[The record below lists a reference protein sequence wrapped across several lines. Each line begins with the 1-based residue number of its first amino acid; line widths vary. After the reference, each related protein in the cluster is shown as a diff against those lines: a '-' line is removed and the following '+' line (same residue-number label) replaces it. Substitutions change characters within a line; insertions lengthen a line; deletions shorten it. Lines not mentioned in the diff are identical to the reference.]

1 MILNE
6 SFYAWDN
13 LFKKCLTDLK
23 EKYPK
28 LNDGQLAKIVGIP
41 RATFNR
47 MKNEDKIPQLDNMI
61 KVLIGSDNI
70 DLITHAVELVETGL
84 GQKLKS
90 ALENSLNEKEITAE
104 NDRLESIFENRDVFI
119 AYLLCNRKNGASA
132 DEILNV
138 LGEVGLN
145 AINTLI
151 EKEIAFQMNERFH
164 LKKPGILVRSF
175 KSIKYHLNTYSKY
188 YQTENVGTK
197 TNYAHSLSE
206 GLNHEGL
213 IATHVAHK
221 KFHEELQKI
230 YRNEKYQGDI
240 PAFSV
245 AFCDSFI
252 KSNATKSVGGIN

>member
-1 MILNE
+1 MLNE
-6 SFYAWDN
+6 SFYAWES
-13 LFKKCLTDLK
+13 LFKKCLSDLK

-47 MKNEDKIPQLDNMI
+47 MKNEDKTPQLDNMI

-70 DLITHAVELVETGL
+70 DLITHAVELVESGL
-84 GQKLKS
+84 GKKLKS

-104 NDRLESIFENRDVFI
+104 NERLESLFENRDVFV
-119 AYLLCNRKNGASA
+119 AYLLCNRKNGASKK
-132 DEILNV
+132 EILNV
-138 LGEVGLN
+138 LGEVGIS
-145 AINTLI
+145 AVGTLL
-151 EKEIAFQMNERFH
+151 EKEIALQMNERFH

-175 KSIKYHLNTYSKY
+175 KSIKYHLNTYSKF

-197 TNYAHSLSE
+197 SNYAHSLSE
-206 GLNHEGL
+206 GLNQDGL
-213 IATHVAHK
+213 EATHRAHK
-221 KFHEELQKI
+221 KFHEELQNI

-252 KSNATKSVGGIN
+252 KTNTTNSVEGIN